1 MDPTD
6 PNQLASLASLFQQ
19 TLNPEQRKPAEDQIG
34 QLQAQPRFGF
44 LLLALVQS
52 ESTSTAIRLASA
64 IQFKNLCKTR
74 WNVDAETEDPVFSA
88 ISDDEKQAIR
98 QQLVS
103 VLVSLASAP
112 TPSQA
117 ILSQMN
123 ESVALVASSDFP
135 EAWPALIDELVS
147 QLSTDNHHVLLSV
160 LATSH
165 AIFKQWRSQFRS
177 DALYSEINLVL
188 GKMANPL
195 LELLQ
200 RMHGMLLDPS
210 TPSMTMQPLA
220 LCLMLLLQLF
230 YDLSAQDLPPQFED
244 AIPMLS
250 PMFTSLLSFSRPE
263 LIGDEEDV
271 APSPLVKIRSSV
283 CEIFELYAKRYL
295 DVLPQLPEYVQ
306 AVWDMLSTYGPSEKY
321 DVIVSKAIGFLS
333 AVVRMGNQRELFQ
346 SDSTLEQF
354 CTAIILPNI
363 QLRDIDEEIFEDN
376 PMEYIRR
383 DLEQSIEIDTRRRAA
398 CEFVRALLEQ
408 FSTQITTIC
417 SRHIQMY
424 LAEYQASPAQNW
436 KRKDAAIYLL
446 TSIAAQ
452 SSTMQHGVSS
462 TNALVDVVQ
471 FFSEHVL
478 EDLQP
483 DNSIARAQP
492 ILQVD
497 AIKYLYTFRNQ
508 LTKEQLLSVLPL
520 LVHHLSSSNYVT
532 CTYAAISIERI
543 LFIRTQGQRLMVSSD
558 IAPLSQRMLEA
569 LFATVEQHETPE
581 KVAENDHVMKCVM
594 RVLLTSKNAVEPYSG
609 EVLSHLASIVQLTS
623 RNPSNPRFTQFLFES
638 VSALVRLAGS
648 STLAQL
654 ATMEERL
661 FPVCTDILQGDVAEY
676 IPYVFQILAQLLE
689 AHAAL
694 STERALP
701 NAYASLLPPLLM
713 PALWEKKSH
722 VPALVRLIKA
732 YLLQAPMYLVQN
744 GHIESC
750 LGIYQKL
757 ISSRLND
764 TYGFDL
770 LRAMLTH
777 LPSEVL
783 SPYMQPVLTLMLV
796 RLQSSKTE
804 KFSQQFAYFFGCF
817 CGTQKP
823 GYPELVIQAFDTV
836 QGGLFGQLVENVV
849 APDLT
854 KLTAKQRFDTAA
866 GLIRLLTDSDIMAS
880 TYSAAWPVLMTNI
893 LPLLS
898 QSTPAADEAVDED
911 AELDEQGFQ
920 ASFSQLAAAGSIRDA
935 SSPNTV
941 AWAGSD
947 LWAYLLRQLA
957 GMNARRPGTLNLLLQ
972 RMPNEAQ
979 LQLNEALQKG
989 GIIIA

>member
-98 QQLVS
+98 QQLVP
-103 VLVSLASAP
+103 VLVSLASAS

-354 CTAIILPNI
+354 CTAIILSLI
-363 QLRDIDEEIFEDN
+363 
-376 PMEYIRR
+376 
-383 DLEQSIEIDTRRRAA
+383 
-398 CEFVRALLEQ
+398 
-408 FSTQITTIC
+408 
-417 SRHIQMY
+417 HI
-424 LAEYQASPAQNW
+424 
-436 KRKDAAIYLL
+436 
-446 TSIAAQ
+446 
-452 SSTMQHGVSS
+452 
-462 TNALVDVVQ
+462 
-471 FFSEHVL
+471 
-478 EDLQP
+478 
-483 DNSIARAQP
+483 
-492 ILQVD
+492 
-497 AIKYLYTFRNQ
+497 
-508 LTKEQLLSVLPL
+508 
-520 LVHHLSSSNYVT
+520 
-532 CTYAAISIERI
+532 
-543 LFIRTQGQRLMVSSD
+543 
-558 IAPLSQRMLEA
+558 
-569 LFATVEQHETPE
+569 
-581 KVAENDHVMKCVM
+581 
-594 RVLLTSKNAVEPYSG
+594 
-609 EVLSHLASIVQLTS
+609 
-623 RNPSNPRFTQFLFES
+623 
-638 VSALVRLAGS
+638 
-648 STLAQL
+648 
-654 ATMEERL
+654 
-661 FPVCTDILQGDVAEY
+661 
-676 IPYVFQILAQLLE
+676 
-689 AHAAL
+689 
-694 STERALP
+694 
-701 NAYASLLPPLLM
+701 
-713 PALWEKKSH
+713 
-722 VPALVRLIKA
+722 
-732 YLLQAPMYLVQN
+732 
-744 GHIESC
+744 
-750 LGIYQKL
+750 
-757 ISSRLND
+757 
-764 TYGFDL
+764 
-770 LRAMLTH
+770 
-777 LPSEVL
+777 
-783 SPYMQPVLTLMLV
+783 
-796 RLQSSKTE
+796 
-804 KFSQQFAYFFGCF
+804 
-817 CGTQKP
+817 
-823 GYPELVIQAFDTV
+823 
-836 QGGLFGQLVENVV
+836 
-849 APDLT
+849 
-854 KLTAKQRFDTAA
+854 
-866 GLIRLLTDSDIMAS
+866 
-880 TYSAAWPVLMTNI
+880 
-893 LPLLS
+893 
-898 QSTPAADEAVDED
+898 
-911 AELDEQGFQ
+911 
-920 ASFSQLAAAGSIRDA
+920 
-935 SSPNTV
+935 
-941 AWAGSD
+941 
-947 LWAYLLRQLA
+947 
-957 GMNARRPGTLNLLLQ
+957 
-972 RMPNEAQ
+972 
-979 LQLNEALQKG
+979 
-989 GIIIA
+989 

>member
-1 MDPTD
+1 
-6 PNQLASLASLFQQ
+6 
-19 TLNPEQRKPAEDQIG
+19 
-34 QLQAQPRFGF
+34 
-44 LLLALVQS
+44 
-52 ESTSTAIRLASA
+52 
-64 IQFKNLCKTR
+64 
-74 WNVDAETEDPVFSA
+74 
-88 ISDDEKQAIR
+88 
-98 QQLVS
+98 
-103 VLVSLASAP
+103 
-112 TPSQA
+112 
-117 ILSQMN
+117 MN

-694 STERALP
+694 SSERALP

-732 YLLQAPMYLVQN
+732 YLLQAPMYLSLI
-744 GHIESC
+744 HI
-750 LGIYQKL
+750 
-757 ISSRLND
+757 
-764 TYGFDL
+764 
-770 LRAMLTH
+770 
-777 LPSEVL
+777 
-783 SPYMQPVLTLMLV
+783 
-796 RLQSSKTE
+796 
-804 KFSQQFAYFFGCF
+804 
-817 CGTQKP
+817 
-823 GYPELVIQAFDTV
+823 
-836 QGGLFGQLVENVV
+836 
-849 APDLT
+849 
-854 KLTAKQRFDTAA
+854 
-866 GLIRLLTDSDIMAS
+866 
-880 TYSAAWPVLMTNI
+880 
-893 LPLLS
+893 
-898 QSTPAADEAVDED
+898 
-911 AELDEQGFQ
+911 
-920 ASFSQLAAAGSIRDA
+920 
-935 SSPNTV
+935 
-941 AWAGSD
+941 
-947 LWAYLLRQLA
+947 
-957 GMNARRPGTLNLLLQ
+957 
-972 RMPNEAQ
+972 
-979 LQLNEALQKG
+979 
-989 GIIIA
+989 

>member
-98 QQLVS
+98 QQLVP
-103 VLVSLASAP
+103 VLVSLASAS

-569 LFATVEQHETPE
+569 LFATVEQH
-581 KVAENDHVMKCVM
+581 
-594 RVLLTSKNAVEPYSG
+594 
-609 EVLSHLASIVQLTS
+609 LS
-623 RNPSNPRFTQFLFES
+623 
-638 VSALVRLAGS
+638 
-648 STLAQL
+648 
-654 ATMEERL
+654 
-661 FPVCTDILQGDVAEY
+661 
-676 IPYVFQILAQLLE
+676 
-689 AHAAL
+689 
-694 STERALP
+694 
-701 NAYASLLPPLLM
+701 
-713 PALWEKKSH
+713 
-722 VPALVRLIKA
+722 LI
-732 YLLQAPMYLVQN
+732 
-744 GHIESC
+744 HI
-750 LGIYQKL
+750 
-757 ISSRLND
+757 
-764 TYGFDL
+764 
-770 LRAMLTH
+770 
-777 LPSEVL
+777 
-783 SPYMQPVLTLMLV
+783 
-796 RLQSSKTE
+796 
-804 KFSQQFAYFFGCF
+804 
-817 CGTQKP
+817 
-823 GYPELVIQAFDTV
+823 
-836 QGGLFGQLVENVV
+836 
-849 APDLT
+849 
-854 KLTAKQRFDTAA
+854 
-866 GLIRLLTDSDIMAS
+866 
-880 TYSAAWPVLMTNI
+880 
-893 LPLLS
+893 
-898 QSTPAADEAVDED
+898 
-911 AELDEQGFQ
+911 
-920 ASFSQLAAAGSIRDA
+920 
-935 SSPNTV
+935 
-941 AWAGSD
+941 
-947 LWAYLLRQLA
+947 
-957 GMNARRPGTLNLLLQ
+957 
-972 RMPNEAQ
+972 
-979 LQLNEALQKG
+979 
-989 GIIIA
+989 

>member
-98 QQLVS
+98 QQLVP
-103 VLVSLASAP
+103 VLVSLASAS

-424 LAEYQASPAQNW
+424 LAEYQASLAQNW

-654 ATMEERL
+654 ATM
-661 FPVCTDILQGDVAEY
+661 
-676 IPYVFQILAQLLE
+676 
-689 AHAAL
+689 
-694 STERALP
+694 
-701 NAYASLLPPLLM
+701 
-713 PALWEKKSH
+713 
-722 VPALVRLIKA
+722 
-732 YLLQAPMYLVQN
+732 
-744 GHIESC
+744 
-750 LGIYQKL
+750 
-757 ISSRLND
+757 
-764 TYGFDL
+764 
-770 LRAMLTH
+770 
-777 LPSEVL
+777 
-783 SPYMQPVLTLMLV
+783 
-796 RLQSSKTE
+796 
-804 KFSQQFAYFFGCF
+804 
-817 CGTQKP
+817 
-823 GYPELVIQAFDTV
+823 
-836 QGGLFGQLVENVV
+836 
-849 APDLT
+849 
-854 KLTAKQRFDTAA
+854 
-866 GLIRLLTDSDIMAS
+866 
-880 TYSAAWPVLMTNI
+880 
-893 LPLLS
+893 
-898 QSTPAADEAVDED
+898 
-911 AELDEQGFQ
+911 
-920 ASFSQLAAAGSIRDA
+920 
-935 SSPNTV
+935 
-941 AWAGSD
+941 
-947 LWAYLLRQLA
+947 
-957 GMNARRPGTLNLLLQ
+957 
-972 RMPNEAQ
+972 
-979 LQLNEALQKG
+979 
-989 GIIIA
+989 